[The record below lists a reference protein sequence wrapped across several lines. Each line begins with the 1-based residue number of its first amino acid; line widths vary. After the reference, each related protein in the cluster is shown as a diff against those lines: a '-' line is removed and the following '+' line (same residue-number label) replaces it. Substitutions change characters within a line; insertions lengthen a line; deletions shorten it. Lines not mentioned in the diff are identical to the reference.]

1 MIEMSFTLTK
11 KQLFHAIKDKKGG
24 LHPTV
29 KVSEPGFA
37 ACAEEA
43 FFALA
48 GKDKENLTPEDSAIV
63 SKFIED
69 FVKRIREYWR
79 EKNVKS
85 NPEIMY
91 KNHAVFFDKPL
102 SFGELNPPPPVV
114 VIEAAIEPP
123 DPPFAQVQ
131 PMEVGED
138 GKISVLNLDCMV
150 FNSIGIIMDR

>member
-1 MIEMSFTLTK
+1 MSFTLTK
-11 KQLFHAIKDKKGG
+11 KRLFHAIKDKKGG

-29 KVSEPGFA
+29 KVHEPRFV

-63 SKFIED
+63 TKFIED
-69 FVKRIREYWR
+69 FVKKIREYWR

-91 KNHAVFFDKPL
+91 KNHAVFFEKSF

-114 VIEAAIEPP
+114 VVEAAIEPP
-123 DPPFAQVQ
+123 APPVADQVQ

-138 GKISVLNLDCMV
+138 GKITVICV
-150 FNSIGIIMDR
+150 VGFSIQLV